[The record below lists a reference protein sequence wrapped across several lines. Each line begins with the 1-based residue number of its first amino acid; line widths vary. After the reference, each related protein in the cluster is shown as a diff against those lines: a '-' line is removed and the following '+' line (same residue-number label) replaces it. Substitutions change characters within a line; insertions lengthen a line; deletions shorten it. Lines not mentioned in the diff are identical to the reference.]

1 MRYQESEGKC
11 NVLILSDNK
20 TLKRKTLQAVLLIR
34 CIQIYNLKF
43 SNTLYLSFHSLVIS
57 CLTWAHLFQQCRLP
71 FFLCFFYARK
81 DIQHLFFTLCT
92 FKITC
97 SEQTLLV
104 LANGNPNIFIFISF
118 FPWGK
123 FQFISTPPRVYW
135 QNVCPAFCWG
145 SSYHSDQCLSKTGAL
160 SQFVRCFL
168 SIHLI

>member
-11 NVLILSDNK
+11 NVVILSDNK
-20 TLKRKTLQAVLLIR
+20 TLKRRTLQAVLLIR

-57 CLTWAHLFQQCRLP
+57 CLTWAHLFQQCMLP

-97 SEQTLLV
+97 SEQTLSV

-118 FPWGK
+118 FPWG
-123 FQFISTPPRVYW
+123 
-135 QNVCPAFCWG
+135 
-145 SSYHSDQCLSKTGAL
+145 SSNL
-160 SQFVRCFL
+160 SQPPLVFIGKTSVQLFVGGLVTIVTNVYPKQVLFL
-168 SIHLI
+168 SSSGVFCQST